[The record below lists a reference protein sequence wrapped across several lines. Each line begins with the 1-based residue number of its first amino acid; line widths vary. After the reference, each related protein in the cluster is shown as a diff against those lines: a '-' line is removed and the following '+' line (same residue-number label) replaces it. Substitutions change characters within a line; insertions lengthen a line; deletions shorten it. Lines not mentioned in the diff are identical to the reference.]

1 MILERKQINRYLR
14 HIIMPEISGPGQ
26 RKLLESTVFICGES
40 VQAAAPAI
48 YYLAASGIGQINC
61 CFEVSE
67 GFDEL
72 VASIRDLNS
81 DVSISLAD
89 SKASEFRI
97 FLGGPEFI
105 VRQSDKIT
113 TDFVPAIITFYNG
126 WQGAVGVY
134 KEQTA
139 ASLLLAA
146 LAAGQPPVA
155 ACSNDKLQRS
165 IFAFCFAGALCAM
178 EVVKLALSIG
188 QTPDGLLVFN
198 LLSMEFNKIAQQDS
212 AHMAATLSAVLLAD
226 FPEISLEGG
235 KALIVGAG
243 GLGSPVAYALTAAGI
258 GTIGLVDYDTVEIS
272 NLNRQILHTASR
284 IGMPKV
290 ESAAIFLEKLNPR
303 LVVKSYKTGLTKE
316 NIYDILADYHVV
328 IAAVDNFPA
337 RFLLNDACFFA
348 GKPMIDAGVIRFDG
362 TAMTITTPAGHCYR
376 CTLPEIPS
384 GGMTPS
390 CSETGVLGSL
400 PGIMGF
406 IQAAEAAKLLS
417 GQGQL
422 LSNRLI
428 YFDGLYSSFNT
439 LTLIKSE
446 NCALC
451 GTNPTIRELQDYE
464 FICEDDAD

>member
-1 MILERKQINRYLR
+1 MILEREQINRYLR

-26 RKLLESTVFICGES
+26 KKLLESTVFICGEN

-61 CFEVSE
+61 CFEVPE
-67 GFDEL
+67 GFDKL
-72 VASIRDLNS
+72 AASIRDLNS

-89 SKASEFRI
+89 GKACEFRL
-97 FLGGPEFI
+97 FLGGPEFFG
-105 VRQSDKIT
+105 RQGDKIT

-134 KEQTA
+134 QEQA
-139 ASLLLAA
+139 AACSLLAA

-155 ACSNDKLQRS
+155 ACSNDKLQRG

-188 QTPDGLLVFN
+188 QAPDGLLAFN
-198 LLSMEFNKIAQQDS
+198 LLSMEFNKISQQDS
-212 AHMAATLSAVLLAD
+212 ACMAAALSALLSAD
-226 FPEISLEGG
+226 SPEISLEGG

-243 GLGSPVAYALTAAGI
+243 GLGSPVAYALAAAGI

-290 ESAAIFLEKLNPR
+290 ESAAIFLKELNPR
-303 LVVKSYKTGLTKE
+303 LIVNSYNTSLTKE
-316 NIYDILADYHVV
+316 NVYDILADYHVV
-328 IAAVDNFPA
+328 IVAVDNFPA

-362 TAMTITTPAGHCYR
+362 TAMTITTPSGHCYR

-384 GGMTPS
+384 GGTTPS

-417 GQGQL
+417 GQGKL

-439 LTLIKSE
+439 LTLIKPD

-451 GTNPTIRELQDYE
+451 GTNPTICELQDYG
-464 FICEDDAD
+464 FVCADDAD